1 MATSSRRFFIGCGT
15 SAYSPESGFED
26 RPELVDEIRRMSDL
40 FTRYLPYEPVP
51 GFGPNL
57 SRDEL
62 TGQLSRFLTAAD
74 RHPDDIV
81 VFYYTGH
88 GETDGGD
95 LILPFPG
102 TTSDLSRTGVWASE
116 LTNWLIRGTVV
127 QRFLVILDTCFA
139 AAATRDL
146 SKGAL
151 DRLDLLGGRA
161 VNPSIAVL
169 AAARPHESAGSG
181 AFSRALDAA
190 VRHRASGGH
199 EPRYLALNA
208 VYNVVRHELPP
219 WQRARILQADDGDT
233 VTEFLPNPRYNQTLH
248 GLNLRAQRD
257 HEQQVA
263 RRVEFLSHV
272 LPRAQGL
279 DVVVEGVW
287 LFTGRTAALR
297 SCAAWLRRPP
307 GTPRSTLVVTGNP
320 GSGKSALLSR
330 LYMLGNRRLRS
341 RIPVTPGNDE
351 VDVPENVLTC
361 FVHVRGQTVGQLLA
375 ALCQALDVDQAA
387 NIEELLSEV
396 ASRDQHQAIILDALD
411 EAADVE
417 SVMREVMQ
425 PLVRGAGKTN
435 VRILIGTRRHL
446 VDRLGRDVVVLNLD
460 DAEYADQESVR
471 RYAERCLRELGN
483 PSPYL
488 SVAANL
494 TQEVAS
500 AVGNAAGHS
509 FLVALIS
516 ARSLALRDYVVDP
529 GDAAWRRALPRF
541 AAEAMRRDL
550 EDRLGESANKARDL
564 LLPLAY
570 ADGAGLPW
578 EDIWAP
584 LATRLSG
591 KAYTDADIDWLIEHA
606 GYYVVEA
613 LANQRSV
620 YRLYH
625 EALASYLRS
634 NRSNRSVQRTIF
646 TFFEKRSQ
654 FSATTGRARWSEAHP
669 YVLANLASHAAAAG
683 NLDRLLLDPAF
694 LTEAD
699 QNRLL
704 AVCDSAM
711 TEEGHAA
718 GRAYRE
724 AVHHFGR
731 ADLRERLSYLELAA
745 RQHDASALAERI
757 AEQGVQRPWRTL
769 WASWRPPHPH
779 RILGSPVDGVTALT
793 LVPGNPA
800 DLVIAGTRRGALHC
814 WDPLRNP
821 SQLHVAR
828 PYGFKVVGLDVVEL
842 NDRPHLLVSE
852 SQGRMGLH
860 DLPTLRPVAQKRLTW
875 LGWIES
881 GAALRVGRTLIG
893 VAALG
898 RRIRAVRISADNST
912 EPEMETID
920 RSRRSW
926 FPRLR
931 RVPTDVPELIKPFVH
946 PYELTAI
953 ATTHLAG
960 EPVIVTGASNGYSYL
975 WDALTG
981 EQIASLRHDDSPTS
995 DEADLRS
1002 VTSAV
1007 TALLVIDD
1015 GDAKVVVRGFSD
1027 GRVSSS
1033 RLERWS
1039 SRVLWTGP
1047 VASRKAHAHTVHAMT
1062 ALRVGGEEVIVTGGA
1077 DGFLRPWYLDSL
1089 RPFGP
1094 PWRGHTGVIHA
1105 VTTGVVEERQLIISG
1120 SADGTVRMWDLDA
1133 RPRVTGAWQGH
1144 TRTIIDMVATTVEGR
1159 TVLVTASSDGIV
1171 RIFDGESGHM
1181 LRSWFAHTGGVT
1193 CLAIG
1198 QRSGLPVALT
1208 AGRGGGTRVWDLSTA
1223 DLVAEP
1229 FVLEGSI
1236 VTALTAGTSDEGD
1249 FGCAGDAEGTVHTW
1263 RLDDG
1268 QALESRPLPRPAR
1281 VERLAVLSTAD
1292 GPMVLVGDAHGRVTV
1307 FHGQRLDSVEY
1318 VDQVARG
1325 RITAFGILDDDAA
1338 FSVLVLA
1345 GEDLTI
1351 WDVASGKGY
1360 RRHLPG
1366 VTCLAVGVGGRVLLG
1381 YASGVV
1387 EELKDPTDQGSVQQR
1402 SVEGRIDAIATFDVG
1417 DGMVVVAATEE
1428 AALAV
1433 WRPTSADGPTSG
1445 AGPRQGGVQA
1455 MARVQIGEDLAVM
1468 TVGEFGEMRFFRFSD
1483 GVEVKTPW
1491 TVHDGW
1497 IRSLAVH
1504 RIDGATHAVTG
1515 GDDGYVQIWDL
1526 DREVRLRRFFHSPN
1540 RPQLTADLTVVDGQR
1555 VLVCPAADLSSPWL
1569 GIIEYA
1575 IEAWN
1580 IEDAPRRLGRPWQHR
1595 DPVLAVRVVTGQDFT
1610 IGFTVSAGAMV
1621 QWWDV
1626 ATGRRLGG
1634 LRFDE
1639 PVTCLAVDLGRDT
1652 VYCGS
1657 GQAVF
1662 RWSLSECRTGRTRWG
1677 RGGLAQPWR
1686 VLNELVT
1693 AVCVE
1698 AETSTVA
1705 VGLQNIIV
1713 VLSHEGRERH
1723 RIELNS
1729 PVAAVE
1735 FGAPSTLLAGCAA
1748 GVVAFAL
1755 TPG

>member
-1 MATSSRRFFIGCGT
+1 MSTSPRRFFIGCGT
-15 SAYSPESGFED
+15 SVYSSESGFED

-40 FTRYLPYEPVP
+40 FTRYLPYQSVP
-51 GFGPNL
+51 GFEPNL
-57 SRDEL
+57 SRQEL

-95 LILPFPG
+95 LILPFPE

-146 SKGAL
+146 GKGAL

-169 AAARPHESAGSG
+169 AAARPHESARSG
-181 AFSRALDAA
+181 AFSRGLDAA
-190 VRHRASGGH
+190 IRNRASGGH
-199 EPRYLALNA
+199 EPRYLALNS
-208 VYNVVRHELPP
+208 VYNVVRHELPQ

-233 VTEFLPNPRYNQTLH
+233 VTEFLPNPRYNQSLH

-263 RRVEFLSHV
+263 RRAEFLSHV

-307 GTPRSTLVVTGNP
+307 GTPSSTLVVTGNP

-330 LYMLGNRRLRS
+330 LYMLGSRRLRS
-341 RIPVTPGNDE
+341 RIPMTSGNDE

-375 ALCQALDVDQAA
+375 ALCQALDVDEAA
-387 NIEELLSEV
+387 NVEELLSEV

-417 SVMREVMQ
+417 SVMREVVQ

-446 VDRLGRDVVVLNLD
+446 VDRLGRDVVVRNLD
-460 DAEYADQESVR
+460 DPEYADQESVR

-488 SVAANL
+488 SVAENL
-494 TQEVAS
+494 THEVAT

-584 LATRLSG
+584 LATTLSG
-591 KAYTDADIDWLIEHA
+591 EVYTDADIDWLIEHA

-634 NRSNRSVQRTIF
+634 NRSNRSIQQTIF

-654 FSATTGRARWSEAHP
+654 VPTTTGRARWSEAHP
-669 YVLANLASHAAAAG
+669 YVLANLASHAAAGG

-731 ADLRERLSYLELAA
+731 AELWERLSYLELAA

-757 AEQGVQRPWRTL
+757 VAQAVQRPWRAL
-769 WASWRPPHPH
+769 WASWTAPHPH
-779 RILGSPVDGVTALT
+779 RILGSPVDGVTALAV
-793 LVPGNPA
+793 VPGKEA
-800 DLVIAGTRRGALHC
+800 DLVVAGTRQGALHC
-814 WDPLRNP
+814 WDPLSNP
-821 SQLHVAR
+821 SQVQVYR
-828 PYGFKVVGLDVVEL
+828 PHTSGVTGLDVVES
-842 NDRPHLLVSE
+842 DGTCRLLVSE
-852 SQGRMGLH
+852 THGTITLH
-860 DLPTLRPVAQKRLTW
+860 ELPTLRPVAHKRLAW
-875 LGWIES
+875 LSSIQTAS
-881 GAALRVGRTLIG
+881 TLRAGRTLLG

-898 RRIRAVRISADNST
+898 RRIRAVRIATEGST
-912 EPEMETID
+912 QPQMQTID
-920 RSRRSW
+920 RRSPRRI
-926 FPRLR
+926 PRMR
-931 RVPTDVPELIKPFVH
+931 RESPDVPELVKPFQH
-946 PYELTAI
+946 PHKLTAI
-953 ATTHLAG
+953 VTTHLAG
-960 EPVIVTGASNGYSYL
+960 DPVIVTGTWNGYSYL

-981 EQIASLRHDDSPTS
+981 AQIASLRDDDSLMS
-995 DEADLRS
+995 DKIDLRS
-1002 VTSAV
+1002 VPPAV
-1007 TALLVIDD
+1007 TALLVIDH
-1015 GDAKVVVRGFSD
+1015 GDVKVVVRGLAD
-1027 GRVSSS
+1027 GRISSS
-1033 RLERWS
+1033 RLERWGH
-1039 SRVLWTGP
+1039 RVLWTGP
-1047 VASRKAHAHTVHAMT
+1047 VATRNAHDKAVHAMT
-1062 ALRVGGEEVIVTGGA
+1062 ALRVEGEDIVVTAGG
-1077 DGFLRPWYLDSL
+1077 DNLLRAWYLESL
-1089 RPFGP
+1089 RPFGQ
-1094 PWRGHTGVIHA
+1094 PWRGHTGPIRA
-1105 VTTGVVEERQLIISG
+1105 VTTGAVEERQLIISG
-1120 SADGTVRMWDLDA
+1120 SSDGTVRMWDLDA

-1144 TRTIIDMVATTVEGR
+1144 TRTITDMVTTIVDGR

-1181 LRSWFAHTGGVT
+1181 LRSWFAHTGGVS
-1193 CLAIG
+1193 CLTIG
-1198 QRSGLPVALT
+1198 QRAGLPVALT
-1208 AGRGGGTRVWDLSTA
+1208 TGRNGGTRVWDLSTA

-1229 FVLEGSI
+1229 FLLEGLT

-1249 FGCAGDAEGTVHTW
+1249 FGCAGDADGTVHTW
-1263 RLDDG
+1263 RLHDG
-1268 QALESRPLPRPAR
+1268 QALKSRPLPRAAR
-1281 VERLAVLSTAD
+1281 VERLAVLPTAD
-1292 GPMVLVGDAHGRVTV
+1292 GPMVLVGDADGRVTV
-1307 FHGQRLDSVEY
+1307 FRGQRLESIAY
-1318 VDQVARG
+1318 VDQVASG
-1325 RITAFGILDDDAA
+1325 RITALRILDDDTA

-1345 GEDLTI
+1345 GEELTI

-1360 RRHLPG
+1360 RRRVPG
-1366 VTCLAVGVGGRVLLG
+1366 VTCLTAGIGGRVLLG

-1387 EELKDPTDQGSVQQR
+1387 AELRQATDQASVR
-1402 SVEGRIDAIATFDVG
+1402 KSSVEARIDAIAAFDAG
-1417 DGMVVVAATEE
+1417 EGLTIVVATEE
-1428 AALAV
+1428 ATLAV
-1433 WRPTSADGPTSG
+1433 WRTTNADGPASG
-1445 AGPRQGGVQA
+1445 AGPRLGGVQA
-1455 MARVQIGEDLAVM
+1455 MARVQLGEDPAVL
-1468 TVGEFGEMRFFRFSD
+1468 TVGEFGEIRFFRFSD
-1483 GVEVKTPW
+1483 GIEVRLPW
-1491 TVHDGW
+1491 EAHNGW
-1497 IRSLAVH
+1497 IRALTVH
-1504 RIDGATHAVTG
+1504 RIDGVTHAVTG

-1526 DREVRLRRFFHSPN
+1526 DRRVRLRRFSHSSTQ
-1540 RPQLTADLTVVDGQR
+1540 PQLTADLAVVDGQR
-1555 VLVCPAADLSSPWL
+1555 VLVCPAAELGSPWL

-1580 IEDAPRRLGRPWQHR
+1580 IEGAPRRLGRPWRHR
-1595 DPVLAVRVVTGQDFT
+1595 DPVLAVRVVTGEDVT
-1610 IGFTVSAGAMV
+1610 IAFTVSAGAMV

-1626 ATGRRLGG
+1626 PTGRRLGG
-1634 LRFDE
+1634 LRFDA
-1639 PVTCLAVDLGRDT
+1639 PVTCLAVDPALGT

-1657 GQAVF
+1657 GPALY
-1662 RWSLSECRTGRTRWG
+1662 RLRLSECRGGRVRRG
-1677 RGGLAQPWR
+1677 RGGFPEPWR
-1686 VLNELVT
+1686 ILNELVT
-1693 AVCVE
+1693 AVGVE
-1698 AETSTVA
+1698 AETSTIA
-1705 VGLQNIIV
+1705 VGLQNIVV
-1713 VLSHEGRERH
+1713 VLSPEGDERH

-1729 PVAAVE
+1729 PIAAVE
-1735 FGAPSTLLAGCAA
+1735 FGGPSTVLVGCAA

-1755 TPG
+1755 TPA

>member
-1 MATSSRRFFIGCGT
+1 MSTSPRRFFIGCGT
-15 SAYSPESGFED
+15 SSYSPESGFED

-40 FTRYLPYEPVP
+40 FTRYLPYQSVP
-51 GFGPNL
+51 GFRPNL
-57 SRDEL
+57 SRQEL

-74 RHPDDIV
+74 RQPDDIV

-95 LILPFPG
+95 LILPFPE

-116 LTNWLIRGTVV
+116 LTNWLIRGTDV
-127 QRFLVILDTCFA
+127 QQFLVILDTCFA
-139 AAATRDL
+139 AAATRDVG
-146 SKGAL
+146 KGAL

-181 AFSRALDAA
+181 AFSRAFDAA

-263 RRVEFLSHV
+263 RRAEFLSHV

-330 LYMLGNRRLRS
+330 LYMLGSRRLRS
-341 RIPVTPGNDE
+341 RIPMTSGNDE

-375 ALCQALDVDQAA
+375 ALCQALDVDEAA
-387 NIEELLSEV
+387 NVEELLSEV

-417 SVMREVMQ
+417 SVMREVVQ
-425 PLVRGAGKTN
+425 PLVRDAGKTN
-435 VRILIGTRRHL
+435 VRILVGTRRHL

-488 SVAANL
+488 SVAENL
-494 TQEVAS
+494 TQEVAT

-550 EDRLGESANKARDL
+550 EDRLGESSNKARDL

-584 LATRLSG
+584 LATTLSG
-591 KAYTDADIDWLIEHA
+591 QVYTDADIDWLIEHA
-606 GYYVVEA
+606 GYYVIEA

-634 NRSNRSVQRTIF
+634 NRSNRSIQQTIF

-654 FSATTGRARWSEAHP
+654 VPATAGRAPWSEAHP
-669 YVLANLASHAAAAG
+669 YVLANLASHAAAGG

-724 AVHHFGR
+724 AVHHFGG
-731 ADLRERLSYLELAA
+731 ADLWERLSYLELAA
-745 RQHDASALAERI
+745 RQHDAGALAERI
-757 AEQGVQRPWRTL
+757 VEQTVQRPWRAL
-769 WASWRPPHPH
+769 WASWTPPHPH
-779 RILGSPVDGVTALT
+779 RILGSPVDGVTALAV
-793 LVPGNPA
+793 VPGSAA
-800 DLVIAGTRRGALHC
+800 DHVIAGTRQGALHC
-814 WDPLRNP
+814 WDPLSNP
-821 SQLHVAR
+821 SQVRVYR
-828 PYGFKVVGLDVVEL
+828 PRSSRISGLDVVEL
-842 NDRPHLLVSE
+842 DGRRRLLVSE
-852 SQGRMGLH
+852 AQGQLALH
-860 DLPTLRPVAQKRLTW
+860 DLPTLRPVARKRLAW
-875 LGWIES
+875 LTSID
-881 GAALRVGRTLIG
+881 AASTLRAGRTLLG

-898 RRIRAVRISADNST
+898 RRIRAVRISTGSSAG
-912 EPEMETID
+912 PEMQTID
-920 RSRRSW
+920 RRSRRRLAW
-926 FPRLR
+926 LR
-931 RVPTDVPELIKPFVH
+931 RDSTDVPELIKPFRH

-953 ATTHLAG
+953 VTTHLAG
-960 EPVIVTGASNGYSYL
+960 DPVILTGTSNGHSHL
-975 WDALTG
+975 WHALTG
-981 EQIASLRHDDSPTS
+981 EQIASIRGDDSPTS
-995 DEADLRS
+995 DGIDLGT

-1007 TALLVIDD
+1007 TALLVIDH

-1033 RLERWS
+1033 HLERWGR
-1039 SRVLWTGP
+1039 RVLWTGP
-1047 VASRKAHAHTVHAMT
+1047 VASRDAHTQAVHAMT
-1062 ALRVGGEEVIVTGGA
+1062 AVRVGDEDVIVTAGA
-1077 DGFLRPWYLDSL
+1077 DGFLRPWYLGSL

-1094 PWRGHTGVIHA
+1094 PWRGHTGPIHA
-1105 VTTGVVEERQLIISG
+1105 VTTGVVEERPLIISG

-1144 TRTIIDMVATTVEGR
+1144 TRTITDMVTTTVDGR
-1159 TVLVTASSDGIV
+1159 TVLVTASGDGIV

-1198 QRSGLPVALT
+1198 QRSGLPVVLT
-1208 AGRGGGTRVWDLSTA
+1208 TGRSGGTRVWDLSTA

-1229 FVLEGSI
+1229 FLLEGLT
-1236 VTALTAGTSDEGD
+1236 VTALTAGTSDEGG
-1249 FGCAGDAEGTVHTW
+1249 FGCAGDADGTVHTW
-1263 RLDDG
+1263 CLADG

-1281 VERLAVLSTAD
+1281 VERLAVLPTAD
-1292 GPMVLVGDAHGRVTV
+1292 GPMVLVGGADGQVTV
-1307 FHGQRLDSVEY
+1307 FKGQRLDKIEY

-1325 RITAFGILDDDAA
+1325 RITALTILDDDTA
-1338 FSVLVLA
+1338 FFVLVLA
-1345 GEDLTI
+1345 GDDLTI

-1360 RRHLPG
+1360 RRRLPG
-1366 VTCLAVGVGGRVLLG
+1366 VTCLTAGVGGRVLLG
-1381 YASGVV
+1381 YADGVV
-1387 EELKDPTDQGSVQQR
+1387 EELQHPTDQTSVRQR
-1402 SVEGRIDAIATFDVG
+1402 SVEGRIDAIAAFDAG
-1417 DGMVVVAATEE
+1417 EGMVVVAATEE

-1433 WRPTSADGPTSG
+1433 WRPTSPDGPASG

-1455 MARVQIGEDLAVM
+1455 MARVQLGEDLAVL
-1468 TVGEFGEMRFFRFSD
+1468 TVGEFGEIRFFRFSD
-1483 GVEVKTPW
+1483 GTEVRLPW
-1491 TVHDGW
+1491 AAHNGW
-1497 IRSLAVH
+1497 IRSLTVH
-1504 RIDGATHAVTG
+1504 RIAGVPHAVTA

-1526 DREVRLRRFFHSPN
+1526 DRQVRLRRFSHSSI
-1540 RPQLTADLTVVDGQR
+1540 RPQRAADLAVVDGQR
-1555 VLVCPAADLSSPWL
+1555 VLVCKAADLGSPWL
-1569 GIIEYA
+1569 GVIEHA

-1580 IEDAPRRLGRPWQHR
+1580 IEGAPRRLGRPWQHR
-1595 DPVLAVRVVTGQDFT
+1595 DPVLAVRVVNGEDVT
-1610 IGFTVSAGAMV
+1610 IAFTVSAGAMV

-1634 LRFDE
+1634 LRFDA
-1639 PVTCLAVDLGRDT
+1639 PVTCLAVDPTLGT

-1657 GQAVF
+1657 GQALY
-1662 RWSLSECRTGRTRWG
+1662 RLSLNECRSGRVRWG
-1677 RGGLAQPWR
+1677 RGGPPEPWQT
-1686 VLNELVT
+1686 LNALVT
-1693 AVCVE
+1693 AVGVE
-1698 AETSTVA
+1698 AETSTIA

-1713 VLSHEGRERH
+1713 ILSPEGHQRH

-1729 PVAAVE
+1729 PIAAVE
-1735 FGAPSTLLAGCAA
+1735 FGGPSTVLVGCAA

-1755 TPG
+1755 TPA